1 MSSRVPFLDDE
12 CYPIAVPEKLVS
24 ALRRSIDNIHEYV
37 SQNSFSTPAEKA
49 VVEAIE
55 AEVEEQLR
63 NPPEPEHAG
72 EEGGTDEDPEEEES
86 TDDEEAETEEDG
98 VDEVDINRQLVG

>member
-1 MSSRVPFLDDE
+1 MNAIPSRCPRSLYPHSDDLST
-12 CYPIAVPEKLVS
+12 IFM
-24 ALRRSIDNIHEYV
+24 NNYV
-37 SQNSFSTPAEKA
+37 SQNSFSTAEKA

-86 TDDEEAETEEDG
+86 TDDEEVETEEDG
-98 VDEVDINRQLVG
+98 VDEVDVNRQLVG